1 MNVIETF
8 EKWDLDLLIDY
19 VLKFHHRNTRRYGEK
34 ILHRLTALA
43 QQHTELN
50 EVVELFRNSIQD
62 LDMHCMKEENVLYPY
77 IQELFNASETQQ
89 PVEAFH
95 CGSIQFPINAM
106 MADHNDETGRHN
118 RIGRL
123 TNNYTAP
130 EGTQDG
136 EYQTVLDDLREFR
149 DYLHEHVAVENEI
162 IFPRALAL
170 EAANVASC

>member
-1 MNVIETF
+1 
-8 EKWDLDLLIDY
+8 
-19 VLKFHHRNTRRYGEK
+19 
-34 ILHRLTALA
+34 
-43 QQHTELN
+43 
-50 EVVELFRNSIQD
+50 
-62 LDMHCMKEENVLYPY
+62 
-77 IQELFNASETQQ
+77 
-89 PVEAFH
+89 
-95 CGSIQFPINAM
+95 M

-118 RIGRL
+118 LIGRL

-136 EYQTVLDDLREFR
+136 EYQKVLYDLRDFR